1 MHSIL
6 YERIRVKKSTLV
18 EFLERKV
25 LHVQV
30 ICNQCAK
37 VIKSENEIFKE
48 DFFVGRKEWGY
59 FSEKD
64 REIDSFYL
72 CEKCYDEMIKKFIVP
87 VHRTERIEVL

>member
-1 MHSIL
+1 ML
-6 YERIRVKKSTLV
+6 L
-18 EFLERKV
+18 
-25 LHVQV
+25 VQV

-37 VIKSENEIFKE
+37 VIESENEIFKE

-64 REIDSFYL
+64 RGIDSFYL
-72 CEKCYDEMIKKFIVP
+72 CEKCYDRMIEKFIVP